1 MKPIKL
7 EIEGLNSFETK
18 QVLDFESLGNGV
30 FGIFGKTGSGKS
42 TILDAITLALY
53 GKVERIKL
61 NVDFVNTKCSKATV
75 TFIFEIY
82 HSGKN
87 RKYEIA
93 RTFSKKKSGTELD
106 SSAILYELSGDDK
119 NVVEEGMVKVNEKI
133 FSIIGLG
140 VNEFAKCIALPQGEF
155 SAFLSAKPSERTEIM
170 SNIFDLTRFGDK
182 LSYSVKERV
191 NEYDK
196 EVASLSASRELVA
209 FATDEVLA
217 EAGKGLGN
225 VQGELDKANLELA
238 EKNEKYSKGKADF
251 DKLQSLAEINRK
263 LNELK
268 QEEDEIK
275 KLSEE
280 VSKAQTAN
288 AIKGDY
294 EKLAKD
300 KEDEKELTEKIA
312 ELNEI
317 KLKKESE
324 LKESEIDF
332 EEFRKIY
339 ESKLAEL
346 TSKKARLVDL
356 EKFEEEKNECE
367 KEKEKILEKQA
378 EEKKKLANEQENNNY
393 LISNLTTLQAKIT
406 KIDEFIEAN
415 KPDVDLSYALE
426 QTKGIESEIILIDD
440 FHKKVETLFD
450 QTESDLKAVQEEYN
464 LAIKQE
470 KEYEAKRQQIRS
482 SIEVAFEDVD
492 STDFKKIRS
501 CDKEL
506 EGMLEVQINIDKI
519 NEIIEKLGAENQDR
533 LGLISSLGV
542 QIEEEQ
548 KNLANIESLIANK
561 EKELDASRESREELL
576 GENVISMISNHLKI
590 GDYCP
595 VCSNRVI
602 QKVYGT
608 TNDMSAVDSEI
619 DTRTNNIKLLRFER
633 DKILANIISL
643 KSRNEYEK
651 NQIEEN
657 NKEIKK
663 LSEGKN
669 TYYQRFVDNND
680 DSEENFNKLR
690 GLLQKT
696 SDSLES
702 LIALQDSIREAEQRI
717 VVEKTQAGTKISL
730 YRNYQES
737 LLDII
742 YDLQKK
748 KAEREFAIYN
758 VNEKYENLKEYKKQ
772 IAEGKNTEIEIDTKK
787 EERIKL
793 RDDQIRLTEE
803 KTSSDAKLA
812 ETRTNI
818 EVLSE
823 RLNNVEKQI
832 TSLSAKIVASG
843 VPENVSLSEENEI
856 IEKEIARLKFDY
868 ENKQIHNVSCKE
880 NLSRTENE
888 YNVKSSI
895 IIDKKSE
902 IMRLE
907 ASVNKAM
914 TDAGFE
920 SASELESC
928 FADQVIVKNKQN
940 KVNEYNDNVR
950 ILEAQKIALE
960 KEHLSQIS
968 KEELENLIK
977 EINELNESV
986 QKLSLNLGKAN
997 ADYDRIKEANKT
1009 LFEID
1014 KKLEVAKHNYDLAKD
1029 LVNVLRGKALAE
1041 YVCEEYLQEITAS
1054 ANQKL
1059 GLLMDGK
1066 YTLKFQ
1072 NKEFY
1077 VEDNFNDG
1085 KIRPASTLSGG
1096 ETFIVSLSLALSI
1109 SDAISLLSSRS
1120 MNFFFLDE
1128 GFGTLDEELCSVVIS
1143 SLYKLES
1150 QNLRIGLIS
1159 HVTELENSI
1168 KNKVLVTKGS
1178 NGSKIT
1184 IEHSL

>member
-209 FATDEVLA
+209 YATDEVLA

-968 KEELENLIK
+968 EEELDNLTK
-977 EINELNESV
+977 EINTLNESV

>member
-53 GKVERIKL
+53 GKVERTKQ

-87 RKYEIA
+87 RKYEIT

-106 SSAILYELSGDDK
+106 SSATLYELSGDDK
-119 NVVEEGMVKVNEKI
+119 NVVEEGTVKVNDKI
-133 FSIIGLG
+133 FAIIGLG

-182 LSYSVKERV
+182 LSYKVKERV

-209 FATDEVLA
+209 YATDEVLA
-217 EAGKGLGN
+217 EAGKGLGS
-225 VQGELDKANLELA
+225 VKEELDKANVELA

-251 DKLQSLAEINRK
+251 DKLQSLAEINKK
-263 LNELK
+263 LDELK

-280 VSKAQTAN
+280 VNKAQTAN
-288 AIKGDY
+288 SIKSDY

-317 KLKKESE
+317 KLKKTSE

-332 EEFRKIY
+332 EEFKKVY

-367 KEKEKILEKQA
+367 KEKDKILEKQE
-378 EEKKKLANEQENNNY
+378 EEKKKLASEQENNNY
-393 LISNLTTLQAKIT
+393 LVSNLTTLQAKIT

-440 FHKKVETLFD
+440 FHKKVEELFD

-470 KEYEAKRQQIRS
+470 KEYEAKRQQIQS

-492 STDFKKIRS
+492 STDFKKLRS

-519 NEIIEKLGAENQDR
+519 NELIEKLGAENQDR
-533 LGLISSLGV
+533 LGFISSLGT

-548 KNLANIESLIANK
+548 KNLASIEAQIASK

-608 TNDMSAVDSEI
+608 TNDMTAVDSEI

-651 NQIEEN
+651 NQVEEN
-657 NKEIKK
+657 NKEIEK

-680 DSEENFNKLR
+680 DGEENFNRLR
-690 GLLQKT
+690 ELLQKT

-702 LIALQDSIREAEQRI
+702 LIMLQDNIREEEQRL

-737 LLDII
+737 LLEII

-787 EERIKL
+787 EERTKL
-793 RDDQIRLTEE
+793 RDDQMRLTEE
-803 KTSSDAKLA
+803 KTASDAKLA
-812 ETRTNI
+812 EIRTSI
-818 EVLSE
+818 EVLAE
-823 RLNNVEKQI
+823 RLNNTEKQI

-843 VPENVSLSEENEI
+843 VPENVSLSEENETI
-856 IEKEIARLKFDY
+856 DKEIARLKFDY

-907 ASVNKAM
+907 TSVNKAM
-914 TDAGFE
+914 AEAGFA
-920 SASELESC
+920 SANELESC
-928 FADQVIVKNKQN
+928 FADQSVVKNKQN

-968 KEELENLIK
+968 EEELDNLTK
-977 EINELNESV
+977 EINTLNESV

-997 ADYDRIKEANKT
+997 ADYDRIEEANKT

-1072 NKEFY
+1072 DKEFY

-1120 MNFFFLDE
+1120 MDFFFLDE

-1168 KNKVLVTKGS
+1168 KNKVLVTKGAS
-1178 NGSKIT
+1178 GSKIMV
-1184 IEHSL
+1184 EHSL